1 MRSVI
6 ESVRGESHTEGAR
19 AALIVAKANFAQGD
33 IQGTQEFIKKSLV
46 ILKRALAMDK
56 TAAKN

>member
-19 AALIVAKANFAQGD
+19 AALIIAKANLAQGD
-33 IQGTQEFIKKSLV
+33 IEGAQEFIKKSLM
-46 ILKRALAMDK
+46 ILKRALAKEK